1 MAHIAQ
7 LGDARSPHTRPD
19 HHEIVLPRSI
29 FSVGGVAMNITDSP
43 PAPAKLPLHP
53 LGRTLLNDDDDE
65 DQQFLLD
72 YTEKEKRKNKQ
83 QVAGVEKESV
93 GAVAHRGASGS
104 TQSGNKTIS
113 AIPANAVSK
122 DYLLEDQ
129 IRENVLALTMGD
141 FNQINT
147 ALHDAYRFSRDPKT
161 RPILLHEGG
170 IEAILSL
177 LISCKPNVK
186 SIQLE
191 YLEVVLGV
199 LWNLMLNAENSGVDA
214 TVVATVSKE
223 CSSRLLLAIL
233 KPCTSRNKLVFLC
246 CRIMEAL
253 MLHEPNA
260 TLVARLDG
268 GLTTLLN
275 IVHPRQDNR
284 AFEAAAIEA
293 GVIEEVERTPE
304 AVEAALDLL
313 AAFTRGSDNNVA
325 ALSKLSGFIK
335 VSAVITDAMAF
346 PGILRAAFNIF
357 LSCSSSDKYA
367 SIIGRSTPAIS
378 AALTALKQYHALRHA
393 KLQVC
398 VLKVLVNLSGSSA
411 NLSVLFANKG
421 SDVVMATMKKPGA
434 SPAVIKNCCLVLWKL
449 FMHSQ
454 PPPFN
459 LHEYDRVPL
468 PIDYTLTSSTT
479 FTDMY
484 SLRSGRS
491 AASKGSSAGKNNRNS
506 ETGGLTENIWSK
518 LPQRTSGMVAIE
530 EERAMQAAANLEKN
544 INVAPND
551 SDNANKDSV
560 NQFSTSNVSAS
571 LLTVGS
577 NLGITGLNLNDDTGK
592 AADKYGKAA
601 GLPYGKKKAM
611 STTAFEVK
619 MEEARLYPELAGRS
633 FEPLDEADRKEDE
646 NGGEDQEMQ
655 AALAKYLKVDEWNV
669 YKCIRRM
676 IMDEFED
683 SVISIIKKKKDGA
696 STEVNAP
703 TKDFVIDH
711 DAIPHALS
719 KRPDLSQ
726 VERILKIVNDEMFL
740 KVQVEHVERLVDRV
754 KALNRIVYDV
764 NKAPP
769 FDMIK
774 VFPDESL
781 TSPGKRLDGAGESK
795 VFDARRAARKRDMV
809 RLGKLCDQAIAG
821 QLRVAGT
828 GKAAAAVAAARAA
841 AAKSCNVDPNCSSMH
856 DLQTSLKSIKVN
868 GPSSLLDGDND
879 GSGNRRVNQLGGV
892 IGNTNSPINNFLQ
905 FNGVPP
911 LLFESRFECGNLY
924 KAVQATE
931 TEYDLVIAPD
941 VNNGSHTQWYF
952 FSVFGLVPGVK
963 YKFNFINL
971 EKPDSMYNY
980 GMQPLVFS
988 ERDAEDGTNSG
999 WSRKGSDVCYYQNF
1013 FQRRAESKR
1022 LPYYTFTF
1030 SYVHHRPDDRVYFS
1044 YCYPYTY
1051 TNLLTHLRSL
1061 EVFERKGYI
1070 TRSILCKTL
1079 AGNPVPLLTIT
1090 NFSSTPEEIRSR
1102 RYIVVSAR
1110 VHPGETPASFMME
1123 SVIDFLVGPS
1133 DIASWLRDR
1142 VVFKIVPML
1151 NVDGVVVGN
1160 HRCNLAGLDLNRQW
1174 SSPTISQSPTI
1185 YHLKQMIETLAA
1197 SSRDVLMYCD
1207 LHAHSRSK
1215 NIFMY
1220 GCENRRGLSE
1230 RIIPYMLSCADPSFH
1245 FESCDFRVKKSKS
1258 NCGRVVV
1265 WRQFGLVNSYTMEAS
1280 FCCAAQ
1286 GPRKDCHFKPSCY
1299 ESLGRA
1305 FCQTIAR
1312 AIKKDQ
1318 REVLEAGAALEAIFD
1333 KKARGYGVQVRPAAK
1348 VGNPGDWDED
1358 VKSSANSILNGGKKA
1373 KQADSGKQKTGPNQH
1388 SSILVTSLPRHGK
1401 NAVSAK
1407 SRKTKSKKRRKRIA
1421 K

>member
-1 MAHIAQ
+1 
-7 LGDARSPHTRPD
+7 
-19 HHEIVLPRSI
+19 
-29 FSVGGVAMNITDSP
+29 MNITDSP

-601 GLPYGKKKAM
+601 GLPYG
-611 STTAFEVK
+611 
-619 MEEARLYPELAGRS
+619 
-633 FEPLDEADRKEDE
+633 
-646 NGGEDQEMQ
+646 
-655 AALAKYLKVDEWNV
+655 
-669 YKCIRRM
+669 
-676 IMDEFED
+676 
-683 SVISIIKKKKDGA
+683 
-696 STEVNAP
+696 
-703 TKDFVIDH
+703 
-711 DAIPHALS
+711 
-719 KRPDLSQ
+719 
-726 VERILKIVNDEMFL
+726 
-740 KVQVEHVERLVDRV
+740 
-754 KALNRIVYDV
+754 
-764 NKAPP
+764 
-769 FDMIK
+769 
-774 VFPDESL
+774 
-781 TSPGKRLDGAGESK
+781 
-795 VFDARRAARKRDMV
+795 
-809 RLGKLCDQAIAG
+809 
-821 QLRVAGT
+821 
-828 GKAAAAVAAARAA
+828 
-841 AAKSCNVDPNCSSMH
+841 
-856 DLQTSLKSIKVN
+856 
-868 GPSSLLDGDND
+868 
-879 GSGNRRVNQLGGV
+879 
-892 IGNTNSPINNFLQ
+892 
-905 FNGVPP
+905 
-911 LLFESRFECGNLY
+911 
-924 KAVQATE
+924 
-931 TEYDLVIAPD
+931 
-941 VNNGSHTQWYF
+941 
-952 FSVFGLVPGVK
+952 
-963 YKFNFINL
+963 
-971 EKPDSMYNY
+971 
-980 GMQPLVFS
+980 
-988 ERDAEDGTNSG
+988 
-999 WSRKGSDVCYYQNF
+999 
-1013 FQRRAESKR
+1013 
-1022 LPYYTFTF
+1022 
-1030 SYVHHRPDDRVYFS
+1030 
-1044 YCYPYTY
+1044 
-1051 TNLLTHLRSL
+1051 
-1061 EVFERKGYI
+1061 
-1070 TRSILCKTL
+1070 
-1079 AGNPVPLLTIT
+1079 
-1090 NFSSTPEEIRSR
+1090 
-1102 RYIVVSAR
+1102 
-1110 VHPGETPASFMME
+1110 
-1123 SVIDFLVGPS
+1123 
-1133 DIASWLRDR
+1133 
-1142 VVFKIVPML
+1142 
-1151 NVDGVVVGN
+1151 
-1160 HRCNLAGLDLNRQW
+1160 
-1174 SSPTISQSPTI
+1174 
-1185 YHLKQMIETLAA
+1185 
-1197 SSRDVLMYCD
+1197 
-1207 LHAHSRSK
+1207 
-1215 NIFMY
+1215 
-1220 GCENRRGLSE
+1220 
-1230 RIIPYMLSCADPSFH
+1230 
-1245 FESCDFRVKKSKS
+1245 
-1258 NCGRVVV
+1258 
-1265 WRQFGLVNSYTMEAS
+1265 
-1280 FCCAAQ
+1280 
-1286 GPRKDCHFKPSCY
+1286 
-1299 ESLGRA
+1299 
-1305 FCQTIAR
+1305 
-1312 AIKKDQ
+1312 
-1318 REVLEAGAALEAIFD
+1318 
-1333 KKARGYGVQVRPAAK
+1333 
-1348 VGNPGDWDED
+1348 
-1358 VKSSANSILNGGKKA
+1358 
-1373 KQADSGKQKTGPNQH
+1373 
-1388 SSILVTSLPRHGK
+1388 
-1401 NAVSAK
+1401 
-1407 SRKTKSKKRRKRIA
+1407 
-1421 K
+1421 